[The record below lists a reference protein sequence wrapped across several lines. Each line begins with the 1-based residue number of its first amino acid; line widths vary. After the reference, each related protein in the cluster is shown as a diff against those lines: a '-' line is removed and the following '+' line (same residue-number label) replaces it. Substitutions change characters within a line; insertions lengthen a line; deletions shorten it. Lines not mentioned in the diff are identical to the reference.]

1 MRRSDAVAIV
11 DGYVSQL
18 RRDMDIVRWGDGFC
32 VVTPMLNRDND
43 LMDVYVS
50 KSPSRGF
57 VVSDLGETIGDLEL
71 SGFEMTDE
79 RMARIDAIA
88 ARYGVSIKDCELS
101 VEGSKRDV
109 ASRMDMLIQ
118 AMAAVDSLCLLSSD
132 GM

>member
-18 RRDMDIVRWGDGFC
+18 RRDMEIVRWGDGFC
-32 VVTPMLNRDND
+32 VITPMLNRNND
-43 LMDVYVS
+43 LMSVYVS
-50 KSPSRGF
+50 RSPSRGF

-79 RMARIDAIA
+79 RMARIDAIV
-88 ARYGVSIKDCELS
+88 ARYGVSIKDCELY

-118 AMAAVDSLCLLSSD
+118 AMAAVDSMY
-132 GM
+132 GR

>member
-1 MRRSDAVAIV
+1 MRKSDAVAIV

-18 RRDMDIVRWGDGFC
+18 CRDMEIVRWGDGFC
-32 VVTPMLNRDND
+32 VVTPMLNRNND
-43 LMDVYVS
+43 LMSVYVS
-50 KSPSRGF
+50 RSPSRGF

-88 ARYGVSIKDCELS
+88 ARYGVSIKDCELY

-118 AMAAVDSLCLLSSD
+118 AMAAVD
-132 GM
+132 GMYGR